1 MVTNKAMYAEIQNHK
16 HEKAGFYG
24 SALLRCVT
32 MGTAIYSSTN
42 GGGESFNW
50 EFSL

>member
-1 MVTNKAMYAEIQNHK
+1 MLKMYAKIQNNK
-16 HEKAGFYG
+16 HEKAGLHRYG
-24 SALLRCVT
+24 SALLRFVKI
-32 MGTAIYSSTN
+32 GTAIYSSTN